1 MPMFALSPRHGGM
14 VFALVTACGLG
25 AITTMAK
32 LFYDAGGDAVT
43 LMLVRFLASTLVFG
57 LLLLVRRSRFAVD
70 RTHRGSLLLIG
81 LFWSGGM
88 ICYLSAV
95 ETLSV
100 SLAVLIFYTYPLLV
114 LAWSIINRQLKASA
128 GLIGLFIAAFV
139 GLYLVLSGSEIRVD
153 INGLV
158 FAAMAACGAAFTF
171 VRGAR
176 VASAMSPLL
185 MTFWIN
191 AAGILLI
198 APMLLD
204 GISLPSLSQGLVA
217 LLLAT
222 LFYLVAILSQFEAL
236 ARLSAA
242 RAAFL
247 LNLEPV
253 VSILLARL
261 VLEESLSMTQASG
274 IILVISVVI
283 LSLRFKPSSA

>member
-1 MPMFALSPRHGGM
+1 MLDLSKRYSGM
-14 VFALVTACGLG
+14 VFALATACGLG

-32 LFYDAGGDAVT
+32 LFYSAGGDAIT
-43 LMLVRFLASTLVFG
+43 LMLVRLLASTLVFG
-57 LLLLVRRSRFAVD
+57 LLLLTRRSRFTVD
-70 RTHRGSLLLIG
+70 RAQRLPLLLIG

-100 SLAVLIFYTYPLLV
+100 SLAVLVFYSYPLLV
-114 LAWSIINRQLKASA
+114 LVYSIINRQLKASA
-128 GLIGLFIAAFV
+128 GLVGLFIAAFA
-139 GLYLVLSGSEIRVD
+139 GLYLALSGSEVRLD
-153 INGLV
+153 INGLL
-158 FAAMAACGAAFTF
+158 FAVLAACGAAYTF
-171 VRGAR
+171 ISGAR
-176 VASAMSPLL
+176 IAPTMSPLL

-191 AAGILLI
+191 AAGLILI

-204 GISLPSLSQGLVA
+204 GISLPSASSGLIA

-222 LFYLVAILSQFEAL
+222 LFYLIAILSQFEAL
-236 ARLSAA
+236 ARLPAA

-261 VLEESLSMTQASG
+261 ILDETLSLVQASG
-274 IILVISVVI
+274 VILVISVVT

>member
-1 MPMFALSPRHGGM
+1 MLDLSKRYSGM
-14 VFALVTACGLG
+14 VFALATACGLG

-32 LFYDAGGDAVT
+32 LFYSAGGDAIT
-43 LMLVRFLASTLVFG
+43 LMLVRLLASTLVFG
-57 LLLLVRRSRFAVD
+57 LLLLIRRSRFTVD
-70 RTHRGSLLLIG
+70 RAQRLPLLLIG

-100 SLAVLIFYTYPLLV
+100 SLAVLVFYSYPLLV
-114 LAWSIINRQLKASA
+114 LVYSIINRQLKASA
-128 GLIGLFIAAFV
+128 GLVGLFIAAFA
-139 GLYLVLSGSEIRVD
+139 GLYLALSGSEVRLD
-153 INGLV
+153 INGLL
-158 FAAMAACGAAFTF
+158 FAVLAACGAAYTF
-171 VRGAR
+171 ISGAR
-176 VASAMSPLL
+176 IAPTMSPLL

-191 AAGILLI
+191 AAGLILI

-204 GISLPSLSQGLVA
+204 GISLPSASSGLIA

-222 LFYLVAILSQFEAL
+222 LFYLIAILSQFEAL
-236 ARLSAA
+236 ARLPAA

-261 VLEESLSMTQASG
+261 ILDETLSLVQASG
-274 IILVISVVI
+274 VILVISVVT